1 MKRTRIDDNNA
12 LLEMLGV
19 VAAAAGVVA
28 VVTLW
33 QPMRRRRNDQCCNV
47 GNRWVPTISQR
58 QGSSCHSNI
67 RLSTSTSDDQTDYVQ
82 PCLAVSARFGLAT
95 LDVTR

>member
-47 GNRWVPTISQR
+47 GNRWLPTGYNIPKAGFVDR
-58 QGSSCHSNI
+58 RVTVILGS
-67 RLSTSTSDDQTDYVQ
+67 LSTSKSETVMFSRLLG
-82 PCLAVSARFGLAT
+82 PAWLRWA
-95 LDVTR
+95 